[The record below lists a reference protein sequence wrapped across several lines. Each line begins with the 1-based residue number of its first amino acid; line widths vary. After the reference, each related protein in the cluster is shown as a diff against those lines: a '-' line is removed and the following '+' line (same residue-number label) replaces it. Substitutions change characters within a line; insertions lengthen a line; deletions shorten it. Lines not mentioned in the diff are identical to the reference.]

1 MYTIYINTEMLN
13 KKGPL
18 KPERRDN
25 CLGLCNI
32 SIMMHVYTSNL
43 YPNISLVIEDL
54 FDVMAEL
61 TPVTARWKQ
70 VGLAL
75 RLNPARLD
83 VIQKENRELDI
94 CVSEAL
100 TLWLNKCYN
109 TEKYGDPSWK
119 LLAKAV
125 GHPTGGN
132 NRALAINITEKHA
145 GIYVI
150 YAPLRFHFLFYY
162 HQCTLHF
169 HLQTIQEKNDAGM
182 CNEPSVL

>member
-1 MYTIYINTEMLN
+1 
-13 KKGPL
+13 
-18 KPERRDN
+18 
-25 CLGLCNI
+25 
-32 SIMMHVYTSNL
+32 
-43 YPNISLVIEDL
+43 
-54 FDVMAEL
+54 MAEL

-109 TEKYGDPSWK
+109 TDKYGDPSWK
-119 LLAKAV
+119 LLAEAV
-125 GHPTGGN
+125 GHSAGGN

-145 GIYVI
+145 GIWFMHHSGFTYRSI
-150 YAPLRFHFLFYY
+150 IIHALSAS
-162 HQCTLHF
+162 
-169 HLQTIQEKNDAGM
+169 IQEKNDAAAWR
-182 CNEPSVL
+182 PSVL